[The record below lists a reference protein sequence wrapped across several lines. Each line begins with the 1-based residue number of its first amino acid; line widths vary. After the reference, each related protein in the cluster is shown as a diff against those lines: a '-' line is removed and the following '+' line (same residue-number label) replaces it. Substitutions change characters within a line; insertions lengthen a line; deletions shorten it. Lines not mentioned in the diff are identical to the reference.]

1 MRDYTLISAK
11 TDKDSGVS
19 IVRIGTDLGEFE
31 GAAKCCPEDAEHFSN
46 YFGCRIAEL
55 RAGVK
60 YAKAKVKYYR
70 ARLDALESYNG
81 TMCATR
87 NWNDQD
93 YYAKKLLQHIQ
104 NTEDQI
110 AAWKNICKRR
120 QERIEKVIAE
130 RDKYILEIRGGV
142 ANDSI
147 YG

>member
-1 MRDYTLISAK
+1 MRDYTLIFAK
-11 TDKDSGVS
+11 ADKDSGVS
-19 IVRIGTDLGEFE
+19 IVKIGTDLGEFE
-31 GAAKCCPEDAEHFSN
+31 GVAECCAEDAKHFSN

-60 YAKAKVKYYR
+60 YAKAKIKYYR
-70 ARLDALESYNG
+70 ARLDALESYEG

-93 YYAKKLLQHIQ
+93 YYVKKLFQHIK

-110 AAWKNICKRR
+110 TLWKNIYERR
-120 QERIEKVIAE
+120 QERIKKMIVE
-130 RDKYILEIRGGV
+130 RDRYILKME
-142 ANDSI
+142 APEDDSI

>member
-11 TDKDSGVS
+11 ADKDSGVS

-31 GAAKCCPEDAEHFSN
+31 GVAECCAEDAKHFSN
-46 YFGCRIAEL
+46 YFGCRVAEL

-60 YAKAKVKYYR
+60 YAKAKIKYYR
-70 ARLDALESYNG
+70 ARLDALESYEG

-93 YYAKKLLQHIQ
+93 YYVK

-110 AAWKNICKRR
+110 ALWKNIYERH
-120 QERIEKVIAE
+120 QERIKKMIAE
-130 RDKYILEIRGGV
+130 RDRYILKIE
-142 ANDSI
+142 APEDDSI